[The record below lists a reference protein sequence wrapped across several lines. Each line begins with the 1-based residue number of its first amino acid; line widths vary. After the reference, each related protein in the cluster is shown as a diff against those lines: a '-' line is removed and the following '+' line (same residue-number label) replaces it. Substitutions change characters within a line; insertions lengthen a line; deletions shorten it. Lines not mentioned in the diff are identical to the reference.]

1 MKRRWALAAALA
13 MAAMAGADRAIF
25 SPVGTVVRE
34 GRAAV
39 SHIGGPDLRQESTWF
54 AYGPSIGWEI
64 GVEARGLRRSDAE
77 AGIDAAYSL
86 LSPVVD
92 LSPGLAF
99 GVQDALGELPEGRR
113 VWLAAVWDVGN
124 DGRHNQDIPTR
135 VTTGFVA
142 KRGGRWFGSVRLPFS
157 RHFSLTA
164 EHDGFEP
171 AASLDVS
178 PFQGLAVRAIF
189 RDGRN
194 LLGVR
199 ADLAF

>member
-1 MKRRWALAAALA
+1 MRHSALFAALGMAALA
-13 MAAMAGADRAIF
+13 CADRAIF
-25 SPVGTVVRE
+25 SPMGTVVRE

-39 SHIGGPDLRQESTWF
+39 SQIGASDLRQESTWF
-54 AYGPSIGWEI
+54 AYGPAVGWEV
-64 GVEARGLRRSDAE
+64 GVEVRGLRRSGSE
-77 AGIDAAYSL
+77 AGLDASYSL
-86 LSPVVD
+86 LSPIVD
-92 LSPGLAF
+92 LAPGIAF

-113 VWLAAVWDVGN
+113 IWLAAVWDVGN

-135 VTTGFVA
+135 VTTGVVA
-142 KRGGRWFGSVRLPFS
+142 KDGGRWFGSVRLPFS

-171 AASLDVS
+171 AASLDLS
-178 PFQGLAVRAIF
+178 PLQGLAVRAIF
-189 RDGRN
+189 RGGRN